1 MTLTIQTKM
10 PDRIKKF
17 AKLKSLDEAITRS
30 GQALNAFREKRSGGT
45 AVPTDEEFG
54 RLLESDYWGERPQVA
69 ESLWQDFFRRG
80 RDHFFPSM
88 CDDASVFIE
97 YFGRDRADQIVR
109 KADAVVDG
117 RIDLL
122 GLRGVN
128 VGKNV
133 DWHREPISLKRSP
146 IIHWREFDE
155 LDCSETGDKKLIWEL
170 NRHQHFFTLGVAFR
184 LTGDE
189 RYGRTFADHLESWMG
204 QNPPSLGINWLSS
217 LEVAIRAMSWLWA
230 FHLFRDSDHFTP
242 ELFRRGTKF
251 LYLHGRHI
259 ERYLSKYYSPNTHL
273 TGEGLGLYYLGT
285 QLPFLSR
292 SAAWRK
298 IGGDI
303 LSTEIATQVLEDG
316 TYFEQSTWYQR
327 YTADFYSHYL
337 VLKQLSDEPYLDA
350 GLARIE
356 SRLGPLFDQ
365 MAAMQM
371 PDGTT
376 PLIGDD
382 DGGRMLPL
390 TGEGANDHRGSLALG
405 AVLLGRGDLAMLSD
419 RAGEEVYWLLG
430 TEGMKRFA
438 ALEPVEPSFAAKAF
452 ADGGYFMMRDGWSGS
467 DSAMLID
474 CGDLGALS
482 AGHGHADALSITAA
496 VHGRTLLV
504 DSGTYTYHE
513 SREMRD
519 YFRSTRAHNT
529 LEVDGVSSSEPAS
542 TFSWSTRAD
551 ADWHQ
556 WIDDE
561 RFTLFVGS
569 QNGYERLASPVKHE
583 RTVLGIR
590 GEYWIIRDLAKTE
603 GEHDYALNF
612 HYAAGVK
619 PAIIDATHIGDAG
632 HRLATFGDNGHWE
645 QRESWVSTNHGAKV
659 NTPFFRFVSRGLGD
673 QEFFSFL
680 LPCVGDADPPSV
692 EEIES
697 PVGRAFMIRYAAT
710 TDLFVFN
717 DSTGEVADA
726 GSFSSDFKYT
736 WARYSD
742 ESEQPDELILID
754 GNSFTFNRHDVFA
767 EPVRSAVIRRLGVDL
782 YIRTDEL
789 RRKKRIG
796 FVERR
801 RADRRKGGSDRR
813 RSSR

>member
-1 MTLTIQTKM
+1 MTVSTAIKM
-10 PDRIKKF
+10 PSRIKKI
-17 AKLKSLDEAITRS
+17 AKLKSLDEALTRS
-30 GQALNAFREKRSGGT
+30 GQAINAFREQRSGGT
-45 AVPTDEEFG
+45 AVPSDEEFA
-54 RLLESDYWGERPQVA
+54 RLIDSDYWGTRPMIA
-69 ESLWQDFFRRG
+69 ESLWQDFFRRS
-80 RDHFFPSM
+80 RDHFFVSFNEES
-88 CDDASVFIE
+88 DSFVSQ
-97 YFGRDRADQIVR
+97 FGQARADAIIK
-109 KADAVVDG
+109 KANAIVDG

-122 GLRGVN
+122 GLRGVS

-146 IIHWREFDE
+146 IVHWREFEE
-155 LDCSETGDKKLIWEL
+155 LDCSETGDKKLLWEM

-189 RYGRTFADHLESWMG
+189 RYGRTFAEHLDSWMG

-217 LEVAIRAMSWLWA
+217 LEVSFRAISWIWA
-230 FHLFRDSDHFTP
+230 FNLFRDSDHFTP
-242 ELFRRGTKF
+242 ELFRRGIKY

-292 SAAWRK
+292 AAAWRK

-303 LSTEIATQVLEDG
+303 LSTEIETQVLKDG

-327 YTADFYSHYL
+327 YTADFYLHYL

-376 PLIGDD
+376 PMIGDD

-390 TGEGANDHRGSLALG
+390 TGEPSNDHRGTLAVG
-405 AVLLGRGDLAMLSD
+405 AVLLNRGDLAMLSD
-419 RAGEEVYWLLG
+419 RAGEESYWLLG
-430 TEGMKRFA
+430 GEGMKRFS
-438 ALEPVEPSFAAKAF
+438 ALEPVEPAFNAKAF
-452 ADGGYFMMRDGWSGS
+452 ADGGYFMMRDGWSGA

-513 SREMRD
+513 SKEMRD

-529 LEVDGVSSSEPAS
+529 LEVDGASSSEPAS
-542 TFSWSTRAD
+542 TFSWNSRAD
-551 ADWHQ
+551 ADWRQ
-556 WIDDE
+556 WVDDE
-561 RFTLFVGS
+561 RFTLFHGS
-569 QNGYERLASPVKHE
+569 HNGYERLESPVTHH
-583 RTVLGIR
+583 RSVLGIR
-590 GEYWIIRDLAKTE
+590 GEYWIIRDLAETT

-612 HYAAGVK
+612 HYAAGIK
-619 PAIIDATHIGDAG
+619 PAIGGPSHIGDAG
-632 HRLATFGDNGHWE
+632 HRLYTFGDNGNWE
-645 QRESWVSTNHGAKV
+645 QRESWTSTNHAAKV
-659 NTPFFRFVSRGLGD
+659 NTPFFRFVSRGIGD

-680 LPCVGDADPPSV
+680 LPCVNGAEPPTV
-692 EEIES
+692 EEIAS
-697 PVGRAFMIRYAAT
+697 PVGRAFMIRQAT
-710 TDLFVFN
+710 ATDLFIFN
-717 DSTGEVADA
+717 DSNGEVADA

-736 WARYSD
+736 WARFSN
-742 ESEQPDELILID
+742 EAEQPDELILID
-754 GNSFTFNRHDVFA
+754 GSCLTFNRHEVFT
-767 EPVRSAVIRRLGVDL
+767 EPTASAVIRRLGVDL
-782 YIRTDEL
+782 YIRTDKL

-801 RADRRKGGSDRR
+801 HADRRGSGNDRR
-813 RSSR
+813 GRS